1 MGSFFSDAL
10 GDSMI
15 AGGTISLSMRKV
27 LFIDGFQTHETVPVK
42 FLARKRCQPLSPD
55 EAQLQGFGD
64 YGTNEFMTI
73 YSLKKIPM
81 PSKKGEAI
89 IVRFNKKDWYV
100 RKVQPWIWDE
110 GTPMELGYYEVT
122 LSRFNENEVNP
133 N

>member
-15 AGGTISLSMRKV
+15 AGGTMELTMRKV
-27 LFIDGFQTHETVPVK
+27 TFVDGFQTHETRPLK
-42 FLARKRCQPLSPD
+42 FIVRKSCQPLSPD

-81 PSKKGEAI
+81 PSKKGDVVV
-89 IVRFNKKDWYV
+89 VRFNKKDWYV
-100 RKVQPWIWDE
+100 RKVQPWVWDE
-110 GTPMELGYYEVT
+110 GTAMEMGYYEVT

>member
-1 MGSFFSDAL
+1 MSSFFSDVL
-10 GDSMI
+10 GDNMI
-15 AGGTISLSMRKV
+15 AGGTISLIMRKV
-27 LFIDGFQTHETVPVK
+27 TFVDGFQTHETKPLK
-42 FLARKRCQPLSPD
+42 FLARKSCQPLSPD

-81 PSKKGEAI
+81 PSKTGEAI

>member
-1 MGSFFSDAL
+1 MSSFFSDAL

-15 AGGTISLSMRKV
+15 SGGVIKLYMRTV
-27 LFIDGFQTHETVPVK
+27 TYVNGFETHTTRPIK
-42 FLARKRCQPLSPD
+42 FLARKSCQPLTPE

-64 YGTNEFMTI
+64 YSTNEFMTI

-81 PSKKGEAI
+81 PSKEGKAI
-89 IVRFNKKDWYV
+89 VVRFNKIDWYV
-100 RKVQPWIWDE
+100 RKVQPWVWDA
-110 GTPMELGYYEVT
+110 GTPMELGYYEIT

>member
-1 MGSFFSDAL
+1 MSSFFSDAL
-10 GDSMI
+10 GDNMI

-42 FLARKRCQPLSPD
+42 FLARKSCQPLSPD

-89 IVRFNKKDWYV
+89 IEQKKKKDWYV

>member
-1 MGSFFSDAL
+1 MSFFSDAL
-10 GDSMI
+10 GDNMI
-15 AGGTISLSMRKV
+15 AGGTISLTMRKV
-27 LFIDGFQTHETVPVK
+27 LYVDGFQTHETRKIK
-42 FLARKRCQPLSPD
+42 FIARKSCQPLTPD

-64 YGTNEFMTI
+64 YGVNEFMTI

-81 PSKKGEAI
+81 PSKKGEAV

-110 GTPMELGYYEVT
+110 GTPMELCYYEVT

>member
-1 MGSFFSDAL
+1 MSSFFSDAL

-15 AGGTISLSMRKV
+15 SGGTISLSVRKV
-27 LFIDGFQTHETVPVK
+27 TFVDGFQTHTTVPIK
-42 FLARKRCQPLSPD
+42 FLAIKSCQPLSPD

-81 PSKKGEAI
+81 PSKNGEAVV
-89 IVRFNKKDWYV
+89 VRFNKKDWYV
-100 RKVQPWIWDE
+100 RKVQPWVWDE
-110 GTPMELGYYEVT
+110 GTPMELGYYEIT

>member
-1 MGSFFSDAL
+1 MGNFFQDVL

-15 AGGTISLSMRKV
+15 SGGIMTVSVKTV
-27 LFIDGFQTHETVPVK
+27 LYVDGFATHETKSKK
-42 FLARKRCQPLSPD
+42 FKARKSIQPLTPD
-55 EAQLQGFGD
+55 EAQLMGFGD
-64 YGTNEFMTI
+64 YGTNEFITI
-73 YSLKKIPM
+73 YSLKKLPM

-89 IVRFNKKDWYV
+89 VVHFNNKDWYV
-100 RKVQPWIWDE
+100 RRVLPWVWNE

>member
-1 MGSFFSDAL
+1 MSSFFSDAL

-15 AGGTISLSMRKV
+15 AGGTISLYMRKV
-27 LFIDGFQTHETVPVK
+27 TFVDGFQTHVSTPVK
-42 FLARKRCQPLSPD
+42 FLARKSCQPLSPD
-55 EAQLQGFGD
+55 EAQLMGFGD

-81 PSKKGEAI
+81 PSKKGEAMV
-89 IVRFNKKDWYV
+89 VRFNQKDWYV
-100 RKVQPWIWDE
+100 RKVQPWVWDE
-110 GTPMELGYYEVT
+110 GTPMELGYYEIT